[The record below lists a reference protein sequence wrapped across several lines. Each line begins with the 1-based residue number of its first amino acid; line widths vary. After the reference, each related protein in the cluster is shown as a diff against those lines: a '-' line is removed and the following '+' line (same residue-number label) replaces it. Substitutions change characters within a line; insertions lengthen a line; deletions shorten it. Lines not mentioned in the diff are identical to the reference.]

1 MTLPRVIHNF
11 ATWPPSHSRIPHT
24 GAMQTD
30 ALIANL
36 AGHSDDPGYTPTP
49 DDELR
54 ALFEGI
60 HGIDVLV
67 ARIAARPA
75 SPTRALLTA
84 ITIEQAKHAIAV
96 AQLKVAQLAR
106 KTLVHELPADTLTEL
121 RAIAEDPTAFLAG
134 DTQLPEDPRTV
145 PTGRL
150 QFKTPADCLAGMAG
164 IDYFEVL
171 NRMQAGDDLLPGVDD
186 HGMPHGPRYPQLAE
200 QLATGKSTPGAVAA
214 AARKLEKLRPAIE
227 ARPDAAQFADLLESR
242 VAESLAEGDAKN
254 TTRLFNKISDELDEN
269 DSTPTLKEI
278 RNKTGFA
285 ITKRTRHFTYFT
297 ACMLNADAEVFLS
310 HFAESDNAR
319 TLAGNRQAIA
329 AAATVPS
336 PTSSTGPST
345 AQTGATPAGNTD
357 HNGAGTADN
366 DAGTADEAK
375 TSTDT
380 AAKTGLA
387 EADGASPTGIG
398 VPPTR
403 ETPEP
408 NTEPALG
415 STLVPATDADSTQDS
430 LFPPPDPADGP
441 DWFDRPPDAE
451 TFDDPP
457 PLDTGT
463 VAEDPT
469 PAQRHLQTLLNL
481 MRTPKPSASGA
492 TGLPTAKLF
501 VYITL
506 EVLLGL
512 ARGSGWSAH
521 GLEIS
526 VAEVRQRLAEFGFIP
541 IVLGGD
547 GQILDYGRER
557 RYPPDAMKQAIR
569 ARDRGCIKP
578 DCAIP
583 PEHCEFHHIKPWSEG
598 GTTSVWNLGMFCP
611 SEHRGADKGDF
622 EVVMKNGVPW
632 VKLAPFE
639 DPEQLPRRNKHW
651 QGEQPPLF

>member
-1 MTLPRVIHNF
+1 
-11 ATWPPSHSRIPHT
+11 
-24 GAMQTD
+24 MQTD

-36 AGHSDDPGYTPTP
+36 AGHSDDPGYRPTP

-60 HGIDVLV
+60 RGIDVLV

-121 RAIAEDPTAFLAG
+121 RAIAEDPSAFLAG

-171 NRMQAGDDLLPGVDD
+171 NRMQAGDDLLPGVDE

-200 QLATGKSTPGAVAA
+200 QLAKGKSAPGAVAA

-254 TTRLFNKISDELDEN
+254 TTKLFDKISDELDEA
-269 DSTPTLKEI
+269 DSTPTAKEI
-278 RNKTGFA
+278 RNKTGIFVSR
-285 ITKRTRHFTYFT
+285 RTRHYTYFT
-297 ACMLNADAEVFLS
+297 ACMLNADAEVFIS

-329 AAATVPS
+329 AAATVPGR
-336 PTSSTGPST
+336 TSSTGPST
-345 AQTGATPAGNTD
+345 PQAS
-357 HNGAGTADN
+357 TAEDG
-366 DAGTADEAK
+366 DAGTADDAK

-380 AAKTGLA
+380 AANDTLA
-387 EADGASPTGIG
+387 EADGTSPAGIG
-398 VPPTR
+398 APPTP

-408 NTEPALG
+408 NTEPAPG
-415 STLVPATDADSTQDS
+415 STLVPATGPDPTQDS

-441 DWFDRPPDAE
+441 DWFNHPPDAE

-457 PLDTGT
+457 PLETGT

-481 MRTPKPSASGA
+481 MRTPKTSANGA

-512 ARGSGWSAH
+512 ARGAGWSAH

-526 VAEVRQRLAEFGFIP
+526 VTEVRQRLAEFGFIP

-557 RYPPDAMKQAIR
+557 RYPPESMKQAIR

-578 DCAIP
+578 NCTIP
-583 PEHCEFHHIKPWSEG
+583 PEHCEFHHIKPWSAG

>member
-1 MTLPRVIHNF
+1 
-11 ATWPPSHSRIPHT
+11 
-24 GAMQTD
+24 MQTD
-30 ALIANL
+30 AFIANL
-36 AGHSDDPGYTPTP
+36 AGHSDDPGYSPTP

-60 HGIDVLV
+60 RGIDVLV

-84 ITIEQAKHAIAV
+84 MMIEQAKHAIAV
-96 AQLKVAQLAR
+96 AQLKVAQMAR
-106 KTLVHELPADTLTEL
+106 QSLVHELPANTLTEL

-134 DTQLPEDPRTV
+134 QAQLPEDPRTV
-145 PTGRL
+145 PTGKL

-164 IDYFEVL
+164 IDYFEAL
-171 NRMQAGDDLLPGVDD
+171 NRMQAGDDLLPGVDE
-186 HGMPHGPRYPQLAE
+186 HGVPRGPRYPQLAQ
-200 QLATGKSTPGAVAA
+200 QLATGKSAPSTVAA

-227 ARPDAAQFADLLESR
+227 SRPDAAQFAEQVESR
-242 VAESLAEGDAKN
+242 VAQSLAEGDAKN
-254 TTRLFNKISDELDEN
+254 TTKLFDKISDELDDA
-269 DSTPTLKEI
+269 DSTPTPKEI
-278 RNKTGFA
+278 RNKAG
-285 ITKRTRHFTYFT
+285 ISVTKRTRHFTYFT

-329 AAATVPS
+329 AAATLPGRGLGTDRSTTKADGTPS
-336 PTSSTGPST
+336 GSTDHEGTGTADGGDATSST
-345 AQTGATPAGNTD
+345 ATDPGS
-357 HNGAGTADN
+357 
-366 DAGTADEAK
+366 DAGTNA
-375 TSTDT
+375 TPV
-380 AAKTGLA
+380 
-387 EADGASPTGIG
+387 EADDFSPTANGT
-398 VPPTR
+398 PS
-403 ETPEP
+403 TPENP
-408 NTEPALG
+408 DSNPEPEPG
-415 STLVPATDADSTQDS
+415 SPPIPAMGPDPTQDS
-430 LFPPPDPADGP
+430 LFPPPEPADGP
-441 DWFDRPPDAE
+441 DWFDHPADAE

-457 PLDTGT
+457 PLETGT
-463 VAEDPT
+463 GAVTEEPT

-481 MRTPKPSASGA
+481 MRTPRTSANGA

-512 ARGSGWSAH
+512 ARGAGWSAH

-526 VAEVRQRLAEFGFIP
+526 VTELRKRLAEFGIIP
-541 IVLGGD
+541 ITLGGE

-557 RYPPDAMKQAIR
+557 RHPPESMKQAIR
-569 ARDRGCIKP
+569 ARDRGCLKP
-578 DCAIP
+578 ACAVP
-583 PEHCEFHHIKPWSEG
+583 PEHCDYHHIKPWSEG

-639 DPEQLPRRNKHW
+639 DPDQLPRRNKHW
-651 QGEQPPLF
+651 QSEQPPLF

>member
-1 MTLPRVIHNF
+1 
-11 ATWPPSHSRIPHT
+11 
-24 GAMQTD
+24 MQTD

-36 AGHSDDPGYTPTP
+36 AGHSDDPGYRPTP

-60 HGIDVLV
+60 RGIDVLV

-106 KTLVHELPADTLTEL
+106 KTLVHELPTDTLSEL

-134 DTQLPEDPRTV
+134 DTQLPADPRTV

-171 NRMQAGDDLLPGVDD
+171 NRMQAGDDLLPSVDG
-186 HGMPHGPRYPQLAE
+186 HGMPHGPRYPQLAQ

-214 AARKLEKLRPAIE
+214 AARKLEKLRPIIE
-227 ARPDAAQFADLLESR
+227 SRPDAAQFAEQIESR
-242 VAESLAEGDAKN
+242 VAESLADGHAKN
-254 TTRLFNKISDELDEN
+254 TTKLFDKINDELDDV
-269 DSTPTLKEI
+269 DSTPTHKEI
-278 RNKTGFA
+278 RNKTGIS

-319 TLAGNRQAIA
+319 TLAGNRQALA
-329 AAATVPS
+329 AAATVPGRGPATDPS
-336 PTSSTGPST
+336 TTQADGTSSGNTDYEGTGAADGATSST
-345 AQTGATPAGNTD
+345 ATEPGS
-357 HNGAGTADN
+357 
-366 DAGTADEAK
+366 DAETNASPVEAN
-375 TSTDT
+375 
-380 AAKTGLA
+380 
-387 EADGASPTGIG
+387 GASPTACGT
-398 VPPTR
+398 PS
-403 ETPEP
+403 TPENP
-408 NTEPALG
+408 EPAPG
-415 STLVPATDADSTQDS
+415 SLPIPAMVPGPTPDP
-430 LFPPPDPADGP
+430 LFPLSEPADGP
-441 DWFDRPPDAE
+441 DWFDHPPDVE
-451 TFDDPP
+451 NFDDPP
-457 PLDTGT
+457 PLETGT
-463 VAEDPT
+463 GAVLEEPT

-481 MRTPKPSASGA
+481 MRNPKPSGNGA
-492 TGLPTAKLF
+492 AGLPTAKLF

-512 ARGSGWSAH
+512 ARGAGWSAH

-526 VAEVRQRLAEFGFIP
+526 VAEVRKRLAEFGIIP
-541 IVLGGD
+541 ITLGGE

-557 RYPPDAMKQAIR
+557 RYPPESMKLAIR
-569 ARDRGCIKP
+569 ARDRGCLKP
-578 DCAIP
+578 ACTVP
-583 PEHCEFHHIKPWSEG
+583 PEHCDYHHIKPWSEG

-639 DPEQLPRRNKHW
+639 DPEQLARRNKHW

>member
-1 MTLPRVIHNF
+1 
-11 ATWPPSHSRIPHT
+11 
-24 GAMQTD
+24 MQTD
-30 ALIANL
+30 TLIAHL

-54 ALFEGI
+54 ALFETI
-60 HGIDVLV
+60 RGIDVLV

-75 SPTRALLTA
+75 SPTRALLAA
-84 ITIEQAKHAIAV
+84 ITIEQAKHVIAV

-106 KTLVHELPADTLTEL
+106 KTLVNELPADTLTQL
-121 RAIAEDPTAFLAG
+121 RSITEDPTAFVTGAAR
-134 DTQLPEDPRTV
+134 LPDDPRTV

-150 QFKTPADCLAGMAG
+150 QFRTPADCLAAMAG
-164 IDYFEVL
+164 INYFEVL
-171 NRMQAGDDLLPGVDD
+171 NRMQAGDDLLPGIDE
-186 HGMPHGPRYPQLAE
+186 HGVAHGPHYPQLAE
-200 QLATGKSTPGAVAA
+200 QLATGKSAPGAIAA

-227 ARPDAAQFADLLESR
+227 ARPDAAQLSELLESR
-242 VAESLAEGDAKN
+242 VAESLAVGDTKN
-254 TTRLFNKISDELDEN
+254 TTKLFEQISDELDDA
-269 DSTPTLKEI
+269 DSTPTPKEI
-278 RNKTGFA
+278 HNKTG
-285 ITKRTRHFTYFT
+285 ISVTKRTRHFTYFT

-329 AAATVPS
+329 AAATVPDH
-336 PTSSTGPST
+336 TSSA
-345 AQTGATPAGNTD
+345 AQADGRD
-357 HNGAGTADN
+357 YQEAGTAEN
-366 DAGTADEAK
+366 TK
-375 TSTDT
+375 TSTETDT
-380 AAKTGLA
+380 TTDTVDATPEILESHPEPAPDSPP
-387 EADGASPTGIG
+387 ADG
-398 VPPTR
+398 
-403 ETPEP
+403 
-408 NTEPALG
+408 
-415 STLVPATDADSTQDS
+415 TDDNPTQDS
-430 LFPPPDPADGP
+430 LFPPPKASDGP
-441 DWFDRPPDAE
+441 DWFEHPATAE

-457 PLDTGT
+457 PLESGT
-463 VAEDPT
+463 IAEEPT

-481 MRTPKPSASGA
+481 MRTPRPSAKGA
-492 TGLPTAKLF
+492 TGLPTSKLF

-506 EVLLGL
+506 EVLLGM
-512 ARGSGWSAH
+512 ARGAGWSAH

-526 VAEVRQRLAEFGFIP
+526 VTELRQRLTEFGYIP

-557 RYPPDAMKQAIR
+557 RFPPESMKEAIR

-578 DCAIP
+578 DCTVP
-583 PEHCEFHHIKPWSEG
+583 PEHCDLHHIEPWSDG

-639 DPEQLPRRNKHW
+639 DPEQLPRRNNHW